1 MGSSGWI
8 AGQSGRS
15 RGDSD
20 VRFLA
25 RRVRSRII
33 SANTVAVPRPVAA
46 WRRSLVADDSR
57 AVKRSFFG
65 QRDCRMSVAFIFPG
79 QGSQFP
85 GMLHQLLDHPAV
97 VHTVDEISEVL
108 HSDVRKLDS
117 EQGLKS
123 DVSVQLTL
131 LAAGIA
137 TARALMEQDVRPA
150 AASGLSVGAFAA
162 AVTAGVLS
170 LQDAVDLVK
179 LRSEQMMK
187 LYPTGYGLSA
197 IVGLNESR
205 VTKIVR
211 AVTSMQDPVFVGN
224 INAPRQIVIAGSNV
238 AMDQVLDEARRE
250 GASKA
255 VRLHVSVP
263 SHCPLLQPVAELL
276 ERRMSSMHL
285 KAPKL
290 IYVGNVTARPMRTK
304 ELIAR
309 DLANN
314 IAHGVR
320 WHDATTVLKELGCN
334 LFLEMPPGHILSDLA
349 KKNLKGIDAVP
360 VEAAVLTRVLRLTR
374 QEERERD

>member
-1 MGSSGWI
+1 
-8 AGQSGRS
+8 
-15 RGDSD
+15 
-20 VRFLA
+20 
-25 RRVRSRII
+25 
-33 SANTVAVPRPVAA
+33 
-46 WRRSLVADDSR
+46 
-57 AVKRSFFG
+57 
-65 QRDCRMSVAFIFPG
+65 MSVAFIFPG
-79 QGSQFP
+79 QGSQSP
-85 GMLHQLLDHPAV
+85 GMLHHLLDHPAV
-97 VHTVDEISEVL
+97 VRTVDEISEVL
-108 HSDVRKLDS
+108 HSDVRNLDS
-117 EQGLKS
+117 ELGLKS

-170 LQDAVDLVK
+170 LQDAVELVK
-179 LRSEQMMK
+179 LRAEQMMK
-187 LYPTGYGLSA
+187 LYPTGYGLAA

-211 AVTSMQDPVFVGN
+211 AVTSVQDPVFVGN

-238 AMDQVLDEARRE
+238 AMDQVMDEARRE

-263 SHCPLLQPVAELL
+263 SHCPLLQPVADLL

-349 KKNLKGIDAVP
+349 KENLKGIDAVP
-360 VEAAVLTRVLRLTR
+360 VEAGVLTRVLGLTQ

>member
-1 MGSSGWI
+1 
-8 AGQSGRS
+8 
-15 RGDSD
+15 
-20 VRFLA
+20 
-25 RRVRSRII
+25 
-33 SANTVAVPRPVAA
+33 
-46 WRRSLVADDSR
+46 
-57 AVKRSFFG
+57 
-65 QRDCRMSVAFIFPG
+65 MSVAFIFPG
-79 QGSQFP
+79 QGSQSP
-85 GMLHQLLDHPAV
+85 GMLHHLLDHPAV
-97 VHTVDEISEVL
+97 VRTVDEISEVL
-108 HSDVRKLDS
+108 HSDVRNLDS

-150 AASGLSVGAFAA
+150 AASGLSIGAFGA

-170 LQDAVDLVK
+170 LQDAVELVK
-179 LRSEQMMK
+179 LRAEQMMK

-211 AVTSMQDPVFVGN
+211 AVTSVQDPVFVGN

-263 SHCPLLQPVAELL
+263 SHCPLLQPVADLL

-349 KKNLKGIDAVP
+349 KENLKGIDAVP
-360 VEAAVLTRVLRLTR
+360 VEAGVLTRVLRLTQ